1 MINNKKEFKNI
12 LIDKIIKS
20 ELDIRKDI
28 KDDDYS
34 TNSKDPT
41 VIK

>member
-12 LIDKIIKS
+12 IIDKIIKS

-28 KDDDYS
+28 KDGDYS
-34 TNSKDPT
+34 TNSKDHT

>member
-12 LIDKIIKS
+12 IIDKIIKS

-34 TNSKDPT
+34 NNGKDP
-41 VIK
+41 K